1 MRAKIGITIRY
12 QKGMKMLDRLKEKG
26 IDELYGDRI
35 AVGTSTCGVAAGA
48 LEVLEVLAL
57 DDTKN
62 VVEVGCLGFCSA
74 EPLVYV
80 QENGRAALVYRN
92 VKKIEEAEVLGWF
105 YPWEFSPL
113 KLEHPKLEGY
123 KEYPRLVEHPFYKKQ
138 VKIVLRNCGII
149 EPLNISQYVAMGGY
163 YALQRVLEK
172 EPEDVIEEVKK
183 SGLRGRGGAGFP
195 TGLKWEIA
203 KKNEGEK
210 YVICNADEGDPG
222 AYMDR
227 SVLEG
232 DPFSVIEG
240 MTIGAYAI
248 GAELGF
254 VYVRNEYPLAVERI
268 EKAIEIAKKYGFL
281 GKNIMNTEFSFDIHV
296 VRGAGAFVCGEET
309 ALIASIEGYIGE
321 PRIRP
326 PYPAEKGL
334 WGKPTVINNV
344 ETWANIS
351 PIILNGW
358 KFFASLGTEKSKG
371 TKVFSLVGKVK
382 NSGLIEVPMG
392 ISLREVVEE
401 IGMAENVKAVQTG
414 GPTGGCVPKNLM
426 DVAVDYEELT
436 KLGSIMGS
444 GGMVVLDNTT
454 CMVDVA
460 KYFLEFSKIESCGK
474 CVPCRLGLAEMVDII
489 ERITKGEGSLNDL
502 EELERLA
509 DVVAN
514 TSLCGLGKTAPNP
527 LLTTLRYFREEY
539 EEHIRGRCPAG
550 VCRALVKYRIVEDKC
565 TGCGLCKLNCP
576 AEAIEEVDEVYKID
590 DKKCIKCGSC
600 FNVCKFEAIERL

>member
-1 MRAKIGITIRY
+1 MVD
-12 QKGMKMLDRLKEKG
+12 LDRLKEEG
-26 IDELYGDRI
+26 IDKLYSDRI
-35 AVGTSTCGVAAGA
+35 AVGTSTCGIAAGA
-48 LEVLEVLAL
+48 LEVLEELKSKSDA
-57 DDTKN
+57 N
-62 VVEVGCLGFCSA
+62 IAEVGCLGLCAA

-80 QENGRAALVYRN
+80 QEDGKAALVYRD

-113 KLEHPKLEGY
+113 KVEHPDLEGY
-123 KEYPRLVEHPFYKKQ
+123 KEYPRLVEHPFYRKQ
-138 VKIVLRNCGII
+138 VKVVLRNCGII
-149 EPLNISQYVAMGGY
+149 EPLDISQYVAMGGY
-163 YALQRVLEK
+163 RALQKILEMK
-172 EPEDVIEEVKK
+172 PWDVIEEVKK

-203 KKNEGEK
+203 RKNGGE
-210 YVICNADEGDPG
+210 YIICNADEGDPG

-248 GAELGF
+248 GAKLGF
-254 VYVRNEYPLAVERI
+254 VYIRNEYPLAVKRVE
-268 EKAIEIAKKYGFL
+268 EAIEIARKHGFL
-281 GKNIMNTEFSFDIHV
+281 GNNIMGTDFSFDIHV
-296 VRGAGAFVCGEET
+296 AKGAGAFVCGEET

-321 PRIRP
+321 PRVRP

-358 KFFASLGTEKSKG
+358 EFFASLGTEKSKG
-371 TKVFSLVGKVK
+371 TKVFSLVGRVK
-382 NSGLIEVPMG
+382 NTGLIEVPMG

-414 GPTGGCVPKNLM
+414 GPTGGCIPRALM
-426 DVAVDYEELT
+426 DVAVDYEKLT
-436 KLGSIMGS
+436 ELGSIMGS
-444 GGMVVLDNTT
+444 GGLVVMDEST

-474 CVPCRLGLAEMVDII
+474 CVPCRLGLTEMVDLI
-489 ERITKGEGSLNDL
+489 EKITQGKGSLSDIEKL
-502 EELERLA
+502 EKLA
-509 DVVAN
+509 DIVAN
-514 TSLCGLGKTAPNP
+514 ASLCGLGKTAPNP
-527 LLTTLRYFREEY
+527 LLTTLRYFRQEY
-539 EEHIRGRCPAG
+539 EEHIEGRCPAG
-550 VCRALVKYRIVEDKC
+550 VCRALVRYRIIEDKC

-576 AEAIEEVDEVYKID
+576 AEAIDEVDEVYKID
-590 DKKCIKCGSC
+590 PEKCISCGSC
-600 FNVCKFEAIERL
+600 FSVCKFEAVERW

>member
-1 MRAKIGITIRY
+1 
-12 QKGMKMLDRLKEKG
+12 MLEKLKEKG
-26 IDELYGDRI
+26 IDELYCDRI
-35 AVGTSTCGVAAGA
+35 AVGTSTCGIAAGA
-48 LEVLEVLAL
+48 LEVLESINSTNA
-57 DDTKN
+57 
-62 VVEVGCLGFCSA
+62 VEVGCLGFCAA
-74 EPLVYV
+74 EPLVYM
-80 QENGRAALVYRN
+80 QENGKAAIVYRN
-92 VKKIEEAEVLGWF
+92 VKKIEEAEILGWF

-113 KLEHPKLEGY
+113 KLEHPDLKGY
-123 KEYPRLVEHPFYKKQ
+123 KDYPKLTEHPFYRKQ

-149 EPLNISQYVAMGGY
+149 EPLDINQYVAMGGY
-163 YALQRVLEK
+163 YALQKVLEM

-203 KKNEGEK
+203 RKNEGEK

-240 MTIGAYAI
+240 MTIGAYAV
-248 GAELGF
+248 GANLGF
-254 VYVRNEYPLAVERI
+254 VYIRYEYPLAVKRI
-268 EKAIEIAKKYGFL
+268 EGAIEIAKKYGFL
-281 GKNIMNTEFSFDIHV
+281 GENIMGTDFSFDIHI

-371 TKVFSLVGKVK
+371 TKVFSLVGKVR

-392 ISLREVVEE
+392 ISLREIVEE

-444 GGMVVLDNTT
+444 GGMVVMDEST

-474 CVPCRLGLAEMVDII
+474 CVPCRLGLAEMVDVI
-489 ERITKGEGSLNDL
+489 ERITRGEGSLSDL
-502 EELERLA
+502 EELEKLA
-509 DVVAN
+509 DIVAN

-539 EEHIRGRCPAG
+539 EEHIKGRCPAG
-550 VCRALVKYRIVEDKC
+550 VCRTLVKYRIIEDKC

-576 AEAIEEVDEVYKID
+576 AEAIEEVDEVYRID
-590 DKKCIKCGSC
+590 DKNCIKCGSC
-600 FNVCKFEAIERL
+600 FNVCKFEAVERW

>member
-1 MRAKIGITIRY
+1 
-12 QKGMKMLDRLKEKG
+12 
-26 IDELYGDRI
+26 
-35 AVGTSTCGVAAGA
+35 
-48 LEVLEVLAL
+48 
-57 DDTKN
+57 
-62 VVEVGCLGFCSA
+62 
-74 EPLVYV
+74 
-80 QENGRAALVYRN
+80 
-92 VKKIEEAEVLGWF
+92 
-105 YPWEFSPL
+105 
-113 KLEHPKLEGY
+113 GY

-351 PIILNGW
+351 PNILNGW

>member
-1 MRAKIGITIRY
+1 MFD
-12 QKGMKMLDRLKEKG
+12 LDRLKEEG
-26 IDELYGDRI
+26 INELYSDRI
-35 AVGTSTCGVAAGA
+35 AVGTSTCGIAAGA
-48 LEVLEVLAL
+48 LDVLDSVRSNHA
-57 DDTKN
+57 N
-62 VVEVGCLGFCSA
+62 VVEVGCLGLCAA

-80 QENGRAALVYRN
+80 QENGKAALVYRD

-113 KLEHPKLEGY
+113 KVEHPDLEGY
-123 KEYPRLVEHPFYKKQ
+123 TEYPRLVEHPFYRKQ
-138 VKIVLRNCGII
+138 VKLVLRNCGII
-149 EPLNISQYVAMGGY
+149 EPLSISQYVAMGGY
-163 YALQRVLEK
+163 RALQKVLEM
-172 EPEDVIEEVKK
+172 EPWDVIEEVKK

-203 KKNEGEK
+203 RKNGGE

-248 GAELGF
+248 GAKLGF
-254 VYVRNEYPLAVERI
+254 VYIRNEYPLAVKRI
-268 EKAIEIAKKYGFL
+268 EEAIEIARKHHFL
-281 GKNIMNTEFSFDIHV
+281 GDNIMGTDFSFDIHV
-296 VRGAGAFVCGEET
+296 AKGAGAFVCGEET

-321 PRIRP
+321 PRVRP

-334 WGKPTVINNV
+334 WGKSTVINNV

-371 TKVFSLVGKVK
+371 TKVFSLVGKVR

-401 IGMAENVKAVQTG
+401 IGKAENVKAVQTG
-414 GPTGGCVPKNLM
+414 GPTGGCIPKALM
-426 DVAVDYEELT
+426 DVAVDYEKLNA
-436 KLGSIMGS
+436 LGSIMGS
-444 GGMVVLDNTT
+444 GGLVVMDEST

-474 CVPCRLGLAEMVDII
+474 CVPCRLGLAEMVDLI
-489 ERITKGEGSLNDL
+489 EKITQGNGSLSDIEGL
-502 EELERLA
+502 EKLA
-509 DVVAN
+509 YIVAN

-527 LLTTLRYFREEY
+527 LLTTLRYFRQEY
-539 EEHIRGRCPAG
+539 EEHIKGRCPAG
-550 VCRALVKYRIVEDKC
+550 VCRALVRYKIIEDKC

-576 AEAIEEVDEVYKID
+576 VEAIEEVDKIYRID
-590 DKKCIKCGSC
+590 SKRCIKCGSC
-600 FNVCKFEAIERL
+600 FSVCKFDAVERW